1 MSVAAVVEALSDPS
15 LWIAAFAGGA
25 FGAALGALPAF
36 IFTGFM
42 VIAGE
47 AANVLQDKMIAA
59 GVEGIDG
66 VTVAITGSIGFGP
79 IFGPHVSFA
88 GGAAAAAYAARQGYM
103 DTGFDYFEAKNIAHA
118 LGTRPDVLAVGGAFG
133 LLGMVVRQVSAGFAL
148 PWDPI
153 AMGVVLSAVFHR
165 LILGYP
171 LIGKVRGRGILD
183 MSPFEREEMRQ
194 TAEGGEAIADGG
206 EVATDGGFVT
216 HADRFAVEPW
226 LPHQYRWTWVAAIGL
241 VVGVVGAYT
250 GLVTGSYFLA
260 FGISAASLVFLNC
273 GVEQIPVTHHVTL
286 PSATAA
292 IIVAGS
298 AAGTSA
304 PVGAL
309 LVGAGFGLLGA
320 LFGEVVERTFYAHG
334 DTHFDPPATSIV
346 MTTFLIAVL
355 AIAGVLPGSGW
366 VPLPV

>member
-1 MSVAAVVEALSDPS
+1 MSVDAVVQALADPS

-36 IFTGFM
+36 IFTGFV

-47 AANVLQDKMIAA
+47 AANVLQEKMVAA

-66 VTVAITGSIGFGP
+66 VTVAITSSIGFGP
-79 IFGPHVSFA
+79 IFGPHVAFA

-103 DTGFDYFEAKNIAHA
+103 DTGFDYYEAKNIAHA

-133 LLGMVVRQVSAGFAL
+133 VLGMLIRQVSAGFAL

-171 LIGKVRGRGILD
+171 LIGPVSGDGLLD
-183 MSPFEREEMRQ
+183 MSPFEREDMRQ
-194 TAEGGEAIADGG
+194 TAEGGEVVADGG
-206 EVATDGGFVT
+206 HFVSY
-216 HADRFAVEPW
+216 AGRFAVEPW
-226 LPHQYRWTWVAAIGL
+226 LPHQYKWSGVATIGL
-241 VVGVVGAYT
+241 AVGIVGAYT
-250 GLVTGSYFLA
+250 GLVTGSYFLG

-273 GVEQIPVTHHVTL
+273 GVEQIPVTHHITL
-286 PSATAA
+286 PASTSA

-298 AAGTSA
+298 AAGSAA
-304 PVGAL
+304 PVDAL
-309 LVGAGFGLLGA
+309 LVGAAFGILGA
-320 LFGEVVERTFYAHG
+320 LLGEVVQRVFYAHG
-334 DTHFDPPATSIV
+334 DTHFDPPAASIV
-346 MTTFLIAVL
+346 LTHFVIAML
-355 AIAGVLPGSGW
+355 AMAGILPHSGW